1 MSFVLNVLFA
11 AVLLST
17 IAIMFWLPFAISRS
31 LKRGGDYRQEL
42 GVRLQQVRHGSML
55 KALDIDV
62 TKYLFETNLSDVH
75 RQIKACNDCDK
86 FEQCESSLNEEPVTL
101 DKVSFCL
108 NHKDLLTL
116 KAAQDARIST
126 AA

>member
-1 MSFVLNVLFA
+1 MSIVLNVLFA
-11 AVLLST
+11 AVLLAT
-17 IAIMFWLPFAISRS
+17 IGIMFWLPFAISRS

-42 GVRLQQVRHGSML
+42 AVRLDQVRHGSML

-62 TKYLFETNLSDVH
+62 TKYLFQTNLSDVH
-75 RQIKACNDCDK
+75 RQIKACNDCDRFK
-86 FEQCESSLNEEPVTL
+86 QCESSLNEQPVTL

-108 NHKDLLTL
+108 NHSDLLTL
-116 KAAQDARIST
+116 KAAQDARVNT

>member
-1 MSFVLNVLFA
+1 MSIVLNILFA
-11 AVLLST
+11 AVLLSMVG
-17 IAIMFWLPFAISRS
+17 IMFWLPFAISKS

-42 GVRLQQVRHGSML
+42 GIRLEQVRHGSML

-62 TKYLFETNLSDVH
+62 TKYLFETNLSEVH

-86 FEQCESSLNEEPVTL
+86 FAQCEASLNEDPVTL

-116 KAAQDARIST
+116 KAAQDARVNT

>member
-1 MSFVLNVLFA
+1 MSIVLNILFA
-11 AVLLST
+11 AVLLSM
-17 IAIMFWLPFAISRS
+17 IGIMFWLPFAISRS

-42 GVRLQQVRHGSML
+42 AVRLEEVRHGSML

-62 TKYLFETNLSDVH
+62 TNYLFQTNLSDVH
-75 RQIKACNDCDK
+75 RQMQACNDCDK
-86 FEQCESSLNEEPVTL
+86 FQLCESSLKEEPVTL
-101 DKVSFCL
+101 DKVSFCR

-116 KAAQDARIST
+116 KAAQDARVNT